1 MHLSRKTIVTTLLV
15 LAFCLAGALASSG
28 APAIATYTGKIQDIR
43 MATALGPG
51 KRGTFYTIKLDNQ
64 PKMEFRLSVD
74 KAVHYGLVDATGPSM
89 VVTPKMKKGLGWKVK
104 LNCDNP
110 SGSLRAPVYRVRSL
124 ERLDK

>member
-1 MHLSRKTIVTTLLV
+1 MTLSRKTMMTTLLV

-74 KAVHYGLVDATGPSM
+74 KAVHYGLVDAIGPSM

-110 SGSLRAPVYRVRSL
+110 SGSLSAPCYRVRSL